1 VTTVSDQPTSAVA
14 RRRSTTEIEQ
24 DTPQWRKVLTSDPA
38 ARVTSLL
45 AFVLFWVLV
54 SALYDRVPG
63 PVAVWTSLVDE
74 FSRGEVFGNFASTLY
89 RFGVGVALAT
99 VVGVAVGVLMGLSQL
114 SRAFLESPVLVA
126 LSIPAIIWSFL
137 TVMWFGFGDTSPIVT
152 TFLTSVPFV
161 VVNVAQ
167 GVRGVSRDLRDMS
180 ATYDVPM
187 GRRVRDLVL
196 PAVTGYIAAGVRFA
210 IIIGWNGVLLAEW
223 FGGGGGVGYRA
234 RFWYDANRYA
244 GFAAWVVLFVGF
256 IVLLDRLVLDRMIQR
271 SFRWRDSR

>member
-1 VTTVSDQPTSAVA
+1 VTTMSQSAA
-14 RRRSTTEIEQ
+14 TRRRSTTEIEQ
-24 DTPQWRKVLTSDPA
+24 STSAWKKFLTSDRA

-45 AFVLFWVLV
+45 SFFLVWVLM
-54 SALYDRVPG
+54 AWLFDRVPG
-63 PVAVWTSLVDE
+63 PVEVWNSLVDE
-74 FSRGEVFGNFASTLY
+74 FSRGEVFGNFGKTLY
-89 RFGVGVALAT
+89 RFFVGVALAT
-99 VVGVAVGVLMGLSQL
+99 VVGIAVGVLMGLSQL
-114 SRAFLESPVLVA
+114 SRAFLESPVLVG

-137 TVMWFGFGDTSPIVT
+137 TVMWFGFGDMSPIVT

-161 VVNVAQ
+161 VINVAQ

-180 ATYDVPM
+180 STYKVPLA
-187 GRRVRDLVL
+187 RRVRHLVL
-196 PAVTGYIAAGVRFA
+196 PAVTGYVAAGVRFA

-234 RFWYDANRYA
+234 RFWYDANRYG

-256 IVLLDRLVLDRMIQR
+256 IVVLDRFVLDRAIQR

>member
-1 VTTVSDQPTSAVA
+1 MTTVSQGAVT

-24 DTPQWRKVLTSDPA
+24 STSRWKKALTSDRA
-38 ARVTSLL
+38 ARLTALLSFVVLWILMSLL
-45 AFVLFWVLV
+45 F
-54 SALYDRVPG
+54 SRVPG
-63 PVAVWTSLVDE
+63 PVEVWNSLLDE
-74 FSRGEVFGNFASTLY
+74 FSRGEVFGNFGKTLY
-89 RFGVGVALAT
+89 RFFVGVALAT

-137 TVMWFGFGDTSPIVT
+137 TVMWFGFGDMSPIVT

-180 ATYDVPM
+180 STYKVPM
-187 GRRVRDLVL
+187 SRRIRHLVL
-196 PAVTGYIAAGVRFA
+196 PAVTGYVAAGVRFA

-234 RFWYDANRYA
+234 RFWYDANRYG

-256 IVLLDRLVLDRMIQR
+256 IVLLDRFVLDRAIQR